1 MKRYLLFGGIL
12 ALVALL
18 AWTASKAPGVSP
30 SAPTSARLSPTPA
43 ETLVSTLPCEA
54 CAQATLAAA
63 LTQEKINLSA
73 LQAQATATADI
84 LRSHTLATSNA
95 AASTQGVALT
105 QEKVNANALQAQAA
119 ATADILR
126 AHTLATSNA
135 VAATQSAAQT
145 QEKLDANVLQ
155 AQVAATAGML
165 RANALATSNAAVA
178 TQSAA
183 QTEAVLQQFRLQLTS
198 GAATQNGSAA
208 AAQQRIDKMVSGTA
222 TAIAGIAALQAQSNV
237 AQRQEP
243 SALLRMW
250 VAPIFIA
257 VVAVLSLWGL
267 SRWLA
272 QRRSGGQ
279 PEAPVAM
286 GNPPPM
292 VMNNPP
298 PMIISTLPPPDELP
312 QPGGEVVPGRYQ
324 LTKPDSRQ
332 VRGWLEEVKR
342 KLLS

>member
-1 MKRYLLFGGIL
+1 MKRNLLFGGIL

-18 AWTASKAPGVSP
+18 VWSASKVPAVSP
-30 SAPTSARLSPTPA
+30 SAPTPA
-43 ETLVSTLPCEA
+43 ETLVPTLPCEA
-54 CAQATLAAA
+54 CAQAALAAA

-84 LRSHTLATSNA
+84 LRANTLATSNA

-119 ATADILR
+119 ATAEILR

-155 AQVAATAGML
+155 AQVAATADML
-165 RANALATSNAAVA
+165 RANTLATS
-178 TQSAA
+178 SAA

-198 GAATQNGSAA
+198 GAATQ
-208 AAQQRIDKMVSGTA
+208 QRIAQMVAGTA
-222 TAIAGIAALQAQSNV
+222 TAIAGIAALQAQSDV

-243 SALLRMW
+243 SALLWMW
-250 VAPIFIA
+250 VAPIFILVA
-257 VVAVLSLWGL
+257 VVLSLWGL

-272 QRRSGGQ
+272 QRRNGGQ
-279 PEAPVAM
+279 PEGPVVKS
-286 GNPPPM
+286 NPPPII
-292 VMNNPP
+292 MNNPP
-298 PMIISTLPPPDELP
+298 PVIMSILPPPDELP

-332 VRGWLEEVKR
+332 VRGWLEEVKH
-342 KLLS
+342 KLLSQRKG

>member
-1 MKRYLLFGGIL
+1 MKRNLLFGGIL

-18 AWTASKAPGVSP
+18 VWSASKVPAVSP
-30 SAPTSARLSPTPA
+30 SAPTPA
-43 ETLVSTLPCEA
+43 ETLVPTLPCEA
-54 CAQATLAAA
+54 CAQAALAAA

-84 LRSHTLATSNA
+84 LRANTLATSNA

-119 ATADILR
+119 ATAEILR

-155 AQVAATAGML
+155 AQVAATADML
-165 RANALATSNAAVA
+165 RANTLATS
-178 TQSAA
+178 SAA

-198 GAATQNGSAA
+198 GAATQ
-208 AAQQRIDKMVSGTA
+208 QRIAQMVAGTA
-222 TAIAGIAALQAQSNV
+222 TAIAGIAALQAQSDV

-243 SALLRMW
+243 SALLWMW
-250 VAPIFIA
+250 VAPIFIL
-257 VVAVLSLWGL
+257 VAVALSLWGL

-272 QRRSGGQ
+272 QRRNGGQ
-279 PEAPVAM
+279 PEGPVVRS
-286 GNPPPM
+286 NPPPII
-292 VMNNPP
+292 MNNPP
-298 PMIISTLPPPDELP
+298 PVIMSILPPPDELP

-332 VRGWLEEVKR
+332 VRGWLEEVKH
-342 KLLS
+342 KLLSQRKG

>member
-1 MKRYLLFGGIL
+1 MRRTLLFGGIL

-18 AWTASKAPGVSP
+18 VWSANKVPAVSP
-30 SAPTSARLSPTPA
+30 SALTNERLSPPA
-43 ETLVSTLPCEA
+43 ETLVPTLPCEA

-84 LRSHTLATSNA
+84 LRANSLATSNA

-119 ATADILR
+119 ATAEILR

-145 QEKLDANVLQ
+145 QEKLDADVLQ
-155 AQVAATAGML
+155 AQVAATADML
-165 RANALATSNAAVA
+165 RASTLATSSRSRDA
-178 TQSAA
+178 SA
-183 QTEAVLQQFRLQLTS
+183 ERPGHHQQFRLQLTS
-198 GAATQNGSAA
+198 GAATQ
-208 AAQQRIDKMVSGTA
+208 QRIANRVAGTA
-222 TAIAGIAALQAQSNV
+222 TAIAGVAALQAQSDA

-243 SALLRMW
+243 SALLW
-250 VAPIFIA
+250 VAPIFIL
-257 VVAVLSLWGL
+257 VAGVLSLWGL

-272 QRRSGGQ
+272 QRRNGGQ
-279 PEAPVAM
+279 PEAPLVRS
-286 GNPPPM
+286 NPLPII
-292 VMNNPP
+292 MNNPP
-298 PMIISTLPPPDELP
+298 PVIMSILPPPDELP

-324 LTKPDSRQ
+324 LTKPDSQ
-332 VRGWLEEVKR
+332 VRGWLEEVKH
-342 KLLS
+342 KLSSQGKG

>member
-1 MKRYLLFGGIL
+1 MKRNLLFGGIL

-18 AWTASKAPGVSP
+18 VWSASKVPAVSP
-30 SAPTSARLSPTPA
+30 SAPTPA
-43 ETLVSTLPCEA
+43 ETLVPTLPCEA
-54 CAQATLAAA
+54 CAQAALAAA

-84 LRSHTLATSNA
+84 LRANTLATSNA

-145 QEKLDANVLQ
+145 QEKLDADVLQ
-155 AQVAATAGML
+155 AQVAATADML
-165 RANALATSNAAVA
+165 RANTLATS
-178 TQSAA
+178 SAA

-198 GAATQNGSAA
+198 GAATQ
-208 AAQQRIDKMVSGTA
+208 QRIAQMVAGTA
-222 TAIAGIAALQAQSNV
+222 TAIAGIAALQAQSDV

-243 SALLRMW
+243 SALLWMW
-250 VAPIFIA
+250 VAPIFILVA
-257 VVAVLSLWGL
+257 VVLSLWGL

-272 QRRSGGQ
+272 QRRNGGQ
-279 PEAPVAM
+279 PEGPVVRS
-286 GNPPPM
+286 NPPPII
-292 VMNNPP
+292 MNNPP
-298 PMIISTLPPPDELP
+298 PVIMSILPPPDELP

-332 VRGWLEEVKR
+332 VRGWLEEVKH
-342 KLLS
+342 KLLSQRKG

>member
-54 CAQATLAAA
+54 CAQAALAAA

-84 LRSHTLATSNA
+84 LRSHTLFRSNA

-119 ATADILR
+119 ATAEILR

-145 QEKLDANVLQ
+145 
-155 AQVAATAGML
+155 
-165 RANALATSNAAVA
+165 
-178 TQSAA
+178 
-183 QTEAVLQQFRLQLTS
+183 EAVLQQLRLQLTS
-198 GAATQNGSAA
+198 GAATQ
-208 AAQQRIDKMVSGTA
+208 QRIAQMVAGTA
-222 TAIAGIAALQAQSNV
+222 TAIAGVAALQAQS
-237 AQRQEP
+237 
-243 SALLRMW
+243 
-250 VAPIFIA
+250 
-257 VVAVLSLWGL
+257 
-267 SRWLA
+267 
-272 QRRSGGQ
+272 
-279 PEAPVAM
+279 
-286 GNPPPM
+286 
-292 VMNNPP
+292 
-298 PMIISTLPPPDELP
+298 
-312 QPGGEVVPGRYQ
+312 
-324 LTKPDSRQ
+324 
-332 VRGWLEEVKR
+332 
-342 KLLS
+342 

>member
-1 MKRYLLFGGIL
+1 MKRNLLFVGIL
-12 ALVALL
+12 ALVGLL
-18 AWTASKAPGVSP
+18 VWSASKGSGASP
-30 SAPTSARLSPTPA
+30 FAPTNARLSPTPA
-43 ETLVSTLPCEA
+43 ETLVPPLPCEV

-63 LTQEKINLSA
+63 LTQEQVNLSA

-84 LRSHTLATSNA
+84 LGANTLATSNA

-135 VAATQSAAQT
+135 AASTQSVLQT

-155 AQVAATAGML
+155 AQVTAAADIL
-165 RANALATSNAAVA
+165 QANALATSNAAVA

-198 GAATQNGSAA
+198 GAA
-208 AAQQRIDKMVSGTA
+208 AQQRIDKMVFGTA
-222 TAIAGIAALQAQSNV
+222 TAIAGIAALQAQSNA

-243 SALLRMW
+243 IPLLWMW
-250 VAPIFIA
+250 VAPIFILVA
-257 VVAVLSLWGL
+257 VVLSLWGL

-272 QRRSGGQ
+272 QRRNAGQ
-279 PEAPVAM
+279 PEGPVVRS
-286 GNPPPM
+286 NPPPM
-292 VMNNPP
+292 IMNNPP
-298 PMIISTLPPPDELP
+298 PVIMSILPPPDELP

-324 LTKPDSRQ
+324 LTKPDSHQ
-332 VRGWLEEVKR
+332 VRGWLEEVKH
-342 KLLS
+342 KLLSQRRG

>member
-1 MKRYLLFGGIL
+1 MKRILLFGGIL

-18 AWTASKAPGVSP
+18 VWSASKVPAVSP
-30 SAPTSARLSPTPA
+30 SAPTPA
-43 ETLVSTLPCEA
+43 ETLVPTLPCEA
-54 CAQATLAAA
+54 CAQAALAAA

-84 LRSHTLATSNA
+84 LRANTLATSNA

-119 ATADILR
+119 ATAEILR

-145 QEKLDANVLQ
+145 QEKLDADVLQ
-155 AQVAATAGML
+155 AQVAATADML
-165 RANALATSNAAVA
+165 RANTLATS
-178 TQSAA
+178 SAA

-198 GAATQNGSAA
+198 GAATQ
-208 AAQQRIDKMVSGTA
+208 QRIAQMVAGTA
-222 TAIAGIAALQAQSNV
+222 TAIAGIAALQAQSDV

-243 SALLRMW
+243 SALLWMS
-250 VAPIFIA
+250 VAPIFILVA
-257 VVAVLSLWGL
+257 VVLSLWGL

-272 QRRSGGQ
+272 QRRNGGQ
-279 PEAPVAM
+279 PEGPVVRS
-286 GNPPPM
+286 NPPPII
-292 VMNNPP
+292 MNNPP
-298 PMIISTLPPPDELP
+298 PVIMSILPPPDELP

-332 VRGWLEEVKR
+332 VRGWLEEVKH
-342 KLLS
+342 KLLSQRKG

>member
-1 MKRYLLFGGIL
+1 MKRILLFGGIL

-18 AWTASKAPGVSP
+18 VWSASKVPAVSP
-30 SAPTSARLSPTPA
+30 SAPTPA
-43 ETLVSTLPCEA
+43 ETLVPTLPCEA
-54 CAQATLAAA
+54 CAQAALAAA

-119 ATADILR
+119 ATAEILR

-198 GAATQNGSAA
+198 GAATQ
-208 AAQQRIDKMVSGTA
+208 QRIAQMVAGTA
-222 TAIAGIAALQAQSNV
+222 TAIAGVAALQAQSDV
-237 AQRQEP
+237 AQRQEA
-243 SALLRMW
+243 SALLW
-250 VAPIFIA
+250 VAPIFILVA
-257 VVAVLSLWGL
+257 VVLSLWGL

-292 VMNNPP
+292 VMNNLP
-298 PMIISTLPPPDELP
+298 PMIISALPPPDELP

-332 VRGWLEEVKR
+332 VRGWLEEVKH
-342 KLLS
+342 KLLSQRNE

>member
-1 MKRYLLFGGIL
+1 MKRNLLFGGIL

-18 AWTASKAPGVSP
+18 VWSASKVPAVSP
-30 SAPTSARLSPTPA
+30 SAPTPA
-43 ETLVSTLPCEA
+43 ETLVPTLPCEA
-54 CAQATLAAA
+54 CAQAALAAA

-84 LRSHTLATSNA
+84 LRANTLATSNA

-155 AQVAATAGML
+155 AQVAATADML
-165 RANALATSNAAVA
+165 RANTLATS
-178 TQSAA
+178 SAA

-198 GAATQNGSAA
+198 GAATQ
-208 AAQQRIDKMVSGTA
+208 QRIAQMVAGTA
-222 TAIAGIAALQAQSNV
+222 TAIAGIAALQAQSDV

-243 SALLRMW
+243 SALLWMW
-250 VAPIFIA
+250 VAPIFILVA
-257 VVAVLSLWGL
+257 VVLSLWGL

-272 QRRSGGQ
+272 QRRNGGQ
-279 PEAPVAM
+279 PEGPVVRS
-286 GNPPPM
+286 NPPPII
-292 VMNNPP
+292 MNNPP
-298 PMIISTLPPPDELP
+298 PVIMSILPPPDELP

-332 VRGWLEEVKR
+332 VRGWLEEVKH
-342 KLLS
+342 KLLSQRKG

>member
-1 MKRYLLFGGIL
+1 MKRNLLFGGIL

-18 AWTASKAPGVSP
+18 VWSASKVPAVSP
-30 SAPTSARLSPTPA
+30 SAPTPA
-43 ETLVSTLPCEA
+43 ETLVPTLPCEA
-54 CAQATLAAA
+54 CAQAALAAA

-84 LRSHTLATSNA
+84 LRANTLATSNA

-119 ATADILR
+119 ATAEILR

-145 QEKLDANVLQ
+145 QEKLDADVLQ
-155 AQVAATAGML
+155 AQVAATADLL
-165 RANALATSNAAVA
+165 RANTLATSNAAAA

-198 GAATQNGSAA
+198 GAATQ
-208 AAQQRIDKMVSGTA
+208 QRIAQMVAGTA
-222 TAIAGIAALQAQSNV
+222 TAIAGVAALQAQSDV

-243 SALLRMW
+243 SALLWMW
-250 VAPIFIA
+250 VAPIFILVA
-257 VVAVLSLWGL
+257 VVLSLWGL

-272 QRRSGGQ
+272 QRRNGGQ
-279 PEAPVAM
+279 PEGPVVRS
-286 GNPPPM
+286 NPPPII
-292 VMNNPP
+292 MNNPP
-298 PMIISTLPPPDELP
+298 PVIMSILPPPDELP

-332 VRGWLEEVKR
+332 VRGWLEEVKH
-342 KLLS
+342 KLLSQRKG

>member
-1 MKRYLLFGGIL
+1 MKRNLLFGGIL

-18 AWTASKAPGVSP
+18 VWSASKVPAVSP
-30 SAPTSARLSPTPA
+30 SAPTPA
-43 ETLVSTLPCEA
+43 ETLVPTLPCEA
-54 CAQATLAAA
+54 CAQAALAAA

-84 LRSHTLATSNA
+84 LRANTLATSNA

-119 ATADILR
+119 ATAEILR

-145 QEKLDANVLQ
+145 QEKLDADVLQ
-155 AQVAATAGML
+155 AQVAATADML
-165 RANALATSNAAVA
+165 RANTLATS
-178 TQSAA
+178 SAA

-198 GAATQNGSAA
+198 GAATQ
-208 AAQQRIDKMVSGTA
+208 QRIAQMVAGTA
-222 TAIAGIAALQAQSNV
+222 TAIAGIAALQAQSDV

-243 SALLRMW
+243 SALLWMW
-250 VAPIFIA
+250 VAPIFILVA
-257 VVAVLSLWGL
+257 VVLSLWGL

-272 QRRSGGQ
+272 QRRNGGQ
-279 PEAPVAM
+279 PEGPVVRS
-286 GNPPPM
+286 NPPPII
-292 VMNNPP
+292 MNNPP
-298 PMIISTLPPPDELP
+298 PVIMSILPPPDELP

-332 VRGWLEEVKR
+332 VRGWLEEVKH
-342 KLLS
+342 KLLSQRKG